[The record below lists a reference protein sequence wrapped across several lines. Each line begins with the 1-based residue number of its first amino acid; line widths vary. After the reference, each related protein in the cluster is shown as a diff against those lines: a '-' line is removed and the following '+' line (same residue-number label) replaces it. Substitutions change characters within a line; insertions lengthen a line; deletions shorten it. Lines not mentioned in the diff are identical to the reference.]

1 MPEEIDALPTTR
13 PRGSGRPPATRET
26 FVPDLVEHGA
36 PVRGEPQTL
45 ETRLF
50 VQLQVFT
57 GCLDT
62 ARVVEA
68 VRDSGLEA
76 AVYAN
81 LNDPRGVGVLL
92 MSEDPTLFAETGR
105 ALLKSLEI
113 AIAKHPAAA
122 CSRAGRMW
130 TPCARGSFG

>member
-1 MPEEIDALPTTR
+1 MSHDTQAPPTGVSPT
-13 PRGSGRPPATRET
+13 GGRPPATMET

-45 ETRLF
+45 EKRLF

-62 ARVVEA
+62 APLIDA

-76 AVYAN
+76 AVYA
-81 LNDPRGVGVLL
+81 L
-92 MSEDPTLFAETGR
+92 
-105 ALLKSLEI
+105 SLI
-113 AIAKHPAAA
+113 HI
-122 CSRAGRMW
+122 
-130 TPCARGSFG
+130 